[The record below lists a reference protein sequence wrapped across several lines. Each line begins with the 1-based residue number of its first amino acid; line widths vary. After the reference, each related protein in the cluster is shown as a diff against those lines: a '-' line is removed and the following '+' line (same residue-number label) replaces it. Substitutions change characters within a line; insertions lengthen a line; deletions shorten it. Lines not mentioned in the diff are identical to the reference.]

1 MISLISPSEVNNPTS
16 IAIGS
21 FDGLHSGHR
30 KLIESVVEENQ
41 YTPTIASFWPHP
53 REVLYNETRL
63 RLDLPDEKLP
73 ILEDLGIKQLV
84 LIPFDKKLS
93 NLSAE
98 SFIKDILINQL
109 KAKNISVGANFKFG
123 FRRSGNVNTIKD
135 IIKDTDIKL
144 KITPILEDKGGRI
157 SSSRIRD
164 LLQNSDLKNASKI
177 LKRPYSFNGKVVK
190 GKGIGKSIGWPTANL
205 EIDGRKF
212 LPGEGVYAAWTH
224 IENSNQKIA
233 SVMNL
238 GSQPTINPLLP
249 SAVEVHLI
257 NKDINLYDLNLSV
270 EPVEKLRSQIR
281 FENLNQLSC
290 QIKKDK
296 DNALRIF
303 KTYKNKL

>member
-1 MISLISPSEVNNPTS
+1 LISLISPSEVKSPTS

-21 FDGLHSGHR
+21 FDGLHAGHR
-30 KLIESVVEENQ
+30 KLIESVVEDNQ

-53 REVLYNETRL
+53 REVLYKDTRL

-73 ILEDLGIKQLV
+73 ILEELGIKQLV

-98 SFIKDILINQL
+98 RFVREILINQL
-109 KAKNISVGANFKFG
+109 QAKNISVGANFKFG
-123 FRRSGNVNTIKD
+123 FRRSGDINTIKNT
-135 IIKDTDIKL
+135 IKGKNIKL
-144 KITPILEDKGGRI
+144 KVIPILEDEQGRV

-164 LLQNSDLKNASKI
+164 LLQNSDLKNAFKI

-190 GKGIGKSIGWPTANL
+190 GKGIGKSLGCPTANL

-212 LPGEGVYAAWTH
+212 LPGEGVYAAWTT
-224 IENSNQKIA
+224 IGNSNQKIA

-257 NKDINLYDLNLSV
+257 NRDINLYGLNLSV
-270 EPVEKLRSQIR
+270 EPVEKLRAQIQ
-281 FENLNQLSC
+281 FENLDQLSS

-303 KTYKNKL
+303 KNYKK